1 VQIVSEKGVSG
12 AVKYLLDIILV
23 VGAISVAGLPFSLKW
38 GFENIT
44 WTAGENYWFLVVLLF
59 GTGILAIGM
68 VFELRQIFCRINEHK
83 PFQRQNATSLKRIAV
98 MALLISAAYIIKII
112 FYISFLTIVVAIAF
126 LVFGLAGL
134 VFSELFGQAVEVK
147 EENDLTI

>member
-1 VQIVSEKGVSG
+1 MQIVSEKGVSG

-44 WTAGENYWFLVVLLF
+44 WTAGEDYWFLVVFLF

-98 MALLISAAYIIKII
+98 MALFISAAYIVKII

>member
-1 VQIVSEKGVSG
+1 MHIVSEKGVSG
-12 AVKYLLDIILV
+12 AVKYLLDIILA
-23 VGAISVAGLPFSLKW
+23 VGAVSIAGLPFSLKW

-44 WTAGENYWFLVVLLF
+44 WTAGENYWFLLVFLF
-59 GTGILAIGM
+59 GTGIVGIGM
-68 VFELRQIFCRINEHK
+68 VFELQQIFRRINEHK
-83 PFQRQNATSLKRIAV
+83 PFQRKNAASLKRIAV
-98 MALLISAAYIIKII
+98 MALFISAAYILKII